1 VVLTGSEKEVDS
13 LKDVGLVELRLDEF
27 LREYDESELV
37 NWIEKVKEKV
47 KGKIIGTCRW
57 YKEGGENAYYIRDK
71 KRIEIY
77 KEIIDYVDFIDIELK
92 SRILKEV
99 VGIAKEKN
107 KKVII
112 SYHNFKKTPDEKK
125 LKTFVRK
132 AKREGADIVK
142 IATLSNNEKSLFNLI
157 KLTHLYSEKI
167 PPTPHLSNYLL
178 LSHFLSTPHKSSC
191 GGRTSP
197 INLSYSSPGLITKW
211 FFINSVSSILD
222 FFFIFK

>member
-1 VVLTGSEKEVDS
+1 MVLTGSEKEEIDS
-13 LKDVGLVELRLDEF
+13 LKDVEWVELRVDEF

-37 NWIEKVKEKV
+37 NWIEKVREKV

-57 YKEGGENAYYIRDK
+57 YKEGGKNPYYIRDK

-77 KEIIDYVDFIDIELK
+77 KGIIDYVDFIDIELK

-99 VGIAKEKN
+99 VGIAKEKK

-157 KLTHLYSEKI
+157 KLTHLYSKKI
-167 PPTPHLSNYLL
+167 PLVVIPMADAP
-178 LSHFLSTPHKSSC
+178 FL
-191 GGRTSP
+191 RFVP
-197 INLSYSSPGLITKW
+197 IFFGSLFTYVSFSKKVAPGQISYFEFMNVFDK
-211 FFINSVSSILD
+211 
-222 FFFIFK
+222 IF